1 VSFVSLWFHSTV
13 NNHDDLLWRNLMDLP
28 AFRGLLRAVEARFYQ
43 DIELPD
49 PVLDLGCG
57 DAHFA
62 AVAFGR
68 PLAAGVDPW
77 TPPLREARRLRRSA
91 YQLLVQAQGSALP
104 FPAGH
109 FASAMSNSVLEH
121 IPVLE
126 PVLAEVGRV
135 LRPGAPFVFC
145 VPSEHFL
152 EFLSISGALRRAGLR
167 APAGAYESFFNRIS
181 RHFHCDDP
189 QTWRRRVEAAGMRLE
204 KYWYYFSPGALRAL
218 EWGHYLGLPAALAHT
233 LTGRWVLA
241 RSRANLALTE
251 RLLRPYYDEPLP
263 RKGAYLFFIARKT

>member
-1 VSFVSLWFHSTV
+1 MTLNMASE
-13 NNHDDLLWRNLMDLP
+13 DLLWRNLKDLP

-43 DIELPD
+43 DIELPA

-62 AVAFGR
+62 SVAFNR
-68 PLAAGVDPW
+68 PLDAGVDPW

-91 YQLLVQAQGSALP
+91 YNLLLQADGARLP
-104 FPAGH
+104 FADGH

-126 PVLAEVGRV
+126 PVLADVARV
-135 LRPGAPFVFC
+135 LRPGGRFVFC
-145 VPSEHFL
+145 VPSENFL
-152 EFLSISGALRRAGLR
+152 RFLSISGGLRRLGLR
-167 APAGAYESFFNRIS
+167 GPAAAYEGFFNRIS
-181 RHFHCDDP
+181 RHYHCDDP
-189 QTWRRRVEAAGMRLE
+189 ETWRKRLETAGMRLD

-218 EWGHYLGLPAALAHT
+218 EWGHYLGLPAAVSHT

-241 RSRANLALTE
+241 PNRANLAITE
-251 RLLRPYYDEPLP
+251 RLLRPFYEEKLP
-263 RKGAYLFFIARKT
+263 AQGAYLFFIASKA

>member
-1 VSFVSLWFHSTV
+1 LTT
-13 NNHDDLLWRNLMDLP
+13 NDLLWRNLFDLP

-43 DIELPD
+43 DLDLPD

-62 AVAFGR
+62 SVAFQR

-91 YQLLVQAQGSALP
+91 YNLLIQAQGGALP
-104 FPAGH
+104 FASGH

-121 IPVLE
+121 IPQLE
-126 PVLAEVGRV
+126 PVLRDVARV
-135 LRPGAPFVFC
+135 LRPGAPFIFC
-145 VPSEHFL
+145 VPSDYFL
-152 EFLSISGALRRAGLR
+152 AFLSISGGLRRLGMRGLAAR
-167 APAGAYESFFNRIS
+167 YEAFFNRIS
-181 RHFHCDDP
+181 RHYHCDGPD
-189 QTWRRRVEAAGMRLE
+189 TWRIRLE
-204 KYWYYFSPGALRAL
+204 AVGLRLERHWYYFSPAALRAL
-218 EWGHYLGLPAALAHT
+218 EWGHYFGLPAAVAHA

-251 RLLRPYYDEPLP
+251 RLLRPYYAEPLP
-263 RKGAYLFFIARKT
+263 ERGAYLFCIARKI